1 MDVEQAR
8 PVSAADSDSYGTAQF
23 LRHCLNLLNHA
34 GAASDTASQLVAEV
48 QSWGISLDKSVAT
61 SRDELKAAD
70 QTIAELV
77 RQVKGRVANS
87 PAPSAGVTPRS
98 QFFSVQK
105 IPIPALRGSVSW
117 GSSHPE

>member
-61 SRDELKAAD
+61 SRA
-70 QTIAELV
+70 
-77 RQVKGRVANS
+77 S
-87 PAPSAGVTPRS
+87 PSNALNDCCRPSGVFMVP
-98 QFFSVQK
+98 
-105 IPIPALRGSVSW
+105 
-117 GSSHPE
+117 